1 MAEGKESE
9 RLIENREPWQ
19 ETPEPG
25 QSENQSENQ
34 VKNQVEGNRD
44 PHNDNS
50 WYHRTEKMLFL
61 YPTIDS
67 AIAHQESILKLI
79 EINMFPTGVAKY
91 RNDGPPSTDDVVSS
105 SEKYAEKRI
114 TSRDRVNAKIE
125 RLRAQKAVV
134 EAVVARLGSEE
145 MELVQKWYFEDWKL
159 KRPDRKIWKE
169 LNIGKVTFWRQKDR
183 VVKKIAEWIGE
194 TTHLYR

>member
-1 MAEGKESE
+1 MG
-9 RLIENREPWQ
+9 Q
-19 ETPEPG
+19 PG
-25 QSENQSENQ
+25 SQSESQ
-34 VKNQVEGNRD
+34 VKNQAENNRD
-44 PHNDNS
+44 SRDDNS
-50 WYHRTEKMLFL
+50 WYRRTEKMLFL

-79 EINMFPTGVAKY
+79 EVNMFPVGVAKY

-125 RLRAQKAVV
+125 RLRAQKVVV
-134 EAVVARLGSEE
+134 EAVIARLGHEE

-169 LNIGKVTFWRQKDR
+169 LNVDRMTFFRRKN
-183 VVKKIAEWIGE
+183 KIISRISEWIGE
-194 TTHLYR
+194 SVWHFSGKKVAQK